1 MKAAAFALVFCL
13 CISCGNSGEEAQKAE
28 DKSADKANSSKESKD
43 NSGLVKIDPAALAAT
58 GVETVQVH
66 SSRVPSNFKVPG
78 QITLNEERTA
88 HVGTYVDGRV
98 TDVIAQIG
106 DTARKGQVLA
116 RLHSHT
122 VHETKGAL
130 DSAREEV
137 ARQGQAVEYRK
148 RMLERMQRLLALKSA
163 SQQEV
168 ERTQTELTS
177 AETDLRNAQINVRK
191 ETAHLSDILRM
202 PETQLANLTEESE
215 RPPLLAPMDG
225 LVIDR
230 KITVGTVLEPGQE
243 AFTLSDLTTVWM
255 TAAVNEA
262 DLAKVRVG
270 LPVIVRT
277 PAYPHQAFPGRI
289 TYIGAQLDAQTRTL
303 PARVLIPNRARKLHP
318 GMFAEA
324 EIEQHSVRQT
334 LIIPEQALQDLNGGS
349 VVFRQKEAG
358 AFQPQP
364 VTIADRSHGQ
374 AEISAGLKDG
384 DVIVT
389 RGSFVIKSELLK
401 NRVGE

>member
-1 MKAAAFALVFCL
+1 MKATTFAFLLCL
-13 CISCGNSGEEAQKAE
+13 SISCGSHREEAQKTDE
-28 DKSADKANSSKESKD
+28 KSADKPNSSKESAE
-43 NSGLVKIDPAALAAT
+43 NSGLIKVDPDALANT
-58 GVETVQVH
+58 GVETVQLH
-66 SSRVPSNFKVPG
+66 ASRVPTNFKVPG

-98 TDVIAQIG
+98 TDVTAQIG
-106 DTARKGQVLA
+106 DIVHKGQVLA

-122 VHETKGAL
+122 VHETRGAL

-137 ARQGQAVEYRK
+137 ARQQQAVEYRK
-148 RMLERMQRLLALKSA
+148 RMLERMERLLALKSA

-168 ERTQTELTS
+168 ERAQTELTS
-177 AETDLRNAQINVRK
+177 TQTDLRNAQINVVK

-215 RPPLLAPMDG
+215 RPPLVAPMEG
-225 LVIDR
+225 QVIDR

-243 AFTLSDLTTVWM
+243 TFTLSDLTSLWM

-262 DLAKVRVG
+262 DLAKIRVG
-270 LPVIVRT
+270 VPVIVRT
-277 PAYPHQAFPGRI
+277 QAYPGQAFPGRI
-289 TYIGAQLDAQTRTL
+289 TYIGAQLDTQTRTL
-303 PARVLIPNRARKLHP
+303 PARVLVPNRAGKLHP

-324 EIEQHSVRQT
+324 EIEQASMRQT
-334 LIIPEQALQDLNGGS
+334 LFIPEQALQDLNGGS
-349 VVFRQKEAG
+349 VVFRQKQVGTFE
-358 AFQPQP
+358 PQP
-364 VTIADRSHGQ
+364 VTISDRSHGQ

-384 DVIVT
+384 DVIVA

>member
-1 MKAAAFALVFCL
+1 
-13 CISCGNSGEEAQKAE
+13 
-28 DKSADKANSSKESKD
+28 
-43 NSGLVKIDPAALAAT
+43 
-58 GVETVQVH
+58 
-66 SSRVPSNFKVPG
+66 
-78 QITLNEERTA
+78 
-88 HVGTYVDGRV
+88 
-98 TDVIAQIG
+98 
-106 DTARKGQVLA
+106 
-116 RLHSHT
+116 
-122 VHETKGAL
+122 
-130 DSAREEV
+130 
-137 ARQGQAVEYRK
+137 
-148 RMLERMQRLLALKSA
+148 
-163 SQQEV
+163 
-168 ERTQTELTS
+168 
-177 AETDLRNAQINVRK
+177 
-191 ETAHLSDILRM
+191 
-202 PETQLANLTEESE
+202 
-215 RPPLLAPMDG
+215 MDG

-289 TYIGAQLDAQTRTL
+289 TYIAAQLDAQTRTL

-334 LIIPEQALQDLNGGS
+334 LFIPEQALQDLNGGS
-349 VVFRQKEAG
+349 VVFRQKDTG